1 MQETESSVR
10 TYEIEIGGKPLFI
23 ETGALAGLANGA
35 VTVRQGDTVVLV
47 TACMADPREGIDFF
61 PLTVDYEER
70 LYAVGKIPGGF
81 PRREGRPSGDGV
93 LAMRLT
99 DRSLRPLFPKG
110 FRNEVQIVA
119 TTLSSDREHQPD
131 TLITIGA
138 SAALSISDIP
148 FSGPVSSVRVS
159 RLDGEYL
166 VNPTFEQ
173 AEEGDL
179 DLIVAGTKDAVMMV
193 EAGASEVPE
202 SAVLEAMEIAMEA
215 NTAINA
221 LVQEIAD
228 EAAPVKKAF
237 TPAVDNEEAIEAVRE
252 ALSDQ
257 LDTIVENAASERSD
271 ENKRIRAELVERFDG
286 RFEAKDVG
294 DGLYA
299 VIKKAMRDRIL
310 DDDRRAD
317 GRASTEIRPLDIQ
330 VGALPRTHGSG
341 LFKRG
346 ETQVLT
352 IATLGGM
359 NMAQRLDTLS
369 PNESKRYMH
378 HYNFPPYSVGEARP
392 MRGAGRREI
401 GHGALAERALL
412 PVIPPETEFPYAL
425 RLVSE
430 VLSSNGSTS
439 MASVC
444 GSTLALMDAG
454 VPISAPVAGIAMGL
468 IMGEDEK
475 HAVLTDIAGQEDF
488 MGDMDFKVAG
498 TAEGITALQMDIKIG
513 GVSRELL
520 ESALGQAKDAREF
533 LLDAMNKVIDKP
545 RETVS
550 DHAPK
555 VYIIKIDQEQIGT
568 VIGPGGR
575 VIRKIQEDSGGANID
590 IQEDGTIFVSA
601 VAGEAAD
608 IAIRMIEGLT
618 KEVKVGDTYTGKVSR
633 LMNFGAFVEMLPGK
647 DGLVHISELSD
658 ERVENVS
665 DVVNVGDELT
675 VTVTEIDSLG
685 RINLTAR
692 SGRVG
697 APSGDDGPREERPRG
712 GDGDRP
718 RGRDGDRDRPQGGR
732 DRERPRGDRDR
743 PRDRPRSERDR
754 PRSDRD
760 RPREDR
766 PRDDAPRE
774 DRARDDAPREDRAR
788 DDRPTDRDRDDE
800 PEGSRDRVRTERP
813 PRPEPRRERPE
824 PEAPDDDFVDE
835 DEDEFEELQDEFE
848 AAEVGQPQRND
859 DRGNDRDDD
868 RGADEGDD
876 GPRRR
881 RRRRPRGGQ
890 GGPSGNRE
898 GGNREGDSGPRQSQ
912 PQSQP
917 QREIGPPAGRRSPGG
932 GVSRGW
938 TRRTA
943 PSDGTPP
950 TPPPPPHRGLG
961 GSGEYED

>member
-1 MQETESSVR
+1 MLETESSVR
-10 TYEIEIGGKPLFI
+10 TYEIEIGGKPLLI

-81 PRREGRPSGDGV
+81 PRREGRPSGDGI

-131 TLITIGA
+131 TLITVGA

-148 FSGPVSSVRVS
+148 FSGPVSSVRVG

-221 LVQEIAD
+221 LVQEMAD
-228 EAAPVKKAF
+228 EAAPVKKPF
-237 TPAVDNEEAIEAVRE
+237 TPAVDNDEAIEAVRE

-271 ENKRIRAELVERFDG
+271 ENKRIRTELVERFDG

-317 GRASTEIRPLDIQ
+317 GRASTEIRPLDIH
-330 VGALPRTHGSG
+330 VGTLPRTHGSG

-468 IMGEDEK
+468 IMGEDEN

-533 LLDAMNKVIDKP
+533 LLEAMNEVIDKP

-555 VYIIKIDQEQIGT
+555 VYIIKIDKEHIGT

-697 APSGDDGPREERPRG
+697 ASSGDEGPREERPRG
-712 GDGDRP
+712 GDRP
-718 RGRDGDRDRPQGGR
+718 RGRDGDRDRPRGGR
-732 DRERPRGDRDR
+732 DRDRPRGDRD
-743 PRDRPRSERDR
+743 RDRPRSERDR

-774 DRARDDAPREDRAR
+774 DRARDD
-788 DDRPTDRDRDDE
+788 RPSDRDRDDE
-800 PEGSRDRVRTERP
+800 AEGGWDRARTERP
-813 PRPEPRRERPE
+813 RRPEPRRERPD
-824 PEAPDDDFVDE
+824 PEAPDDDFIDE

-848 AAEVGQPQRND
+848 AAEVGQPQPND
-859 DRGNDRDDD
+859 DRGNDRADD
-868 RGADEGDD
+868 RRSDEGDD

-890 GGPSGNRE
+890 GGASGGRE
-898 GGNREGDSGPRQSQ
+898 GGSRDSGPRQPQQQRDQ
-912 PQSQP
+912 PQQ
-917 QREIGPPAGRRSPGG
+917 QREIGPPASRRGPGG

-938 TRRTA
+938 TRRSA

-950 TPPPPPHRGLG
+950 VPPPPPHRGLG

>member
-1 MQETESSVR
+1 MTTTESSIR
-10 TYEIEIGGKPLFI
+10 TYEVDLGGKPLLI
-23 ETGALAGLANGA
+23 QHGALAGLANGA

-81 PRREGRPSGDGV
+81 PRREGRPSSDGI

-99 DRSLRPLFPKG
+99 DRSIRPLFPKG

-131 TLITIGA
+131 TLITVGA

-148 FSGPVSSVRVS
+148 FNGPVSSVRVG
-159 RLDGEYL
+159 RIDGEYV
-166 VNPTFEQ
+166 VNPTF
-173 AEEGDL
+173 AEAAEGDL

-202 SAVLEAMEIAMEA
+202 DAVIEAMEIAMEA
-215 NTAINA
+215 NSAING
-221 LVQEIAD
+221 LIEEIAAD
-228 EAAPVKKAF
+228 ADPKKKDY
-237 TPAVDNEEAIEAVRE
+237 TPAVDNEEAIAAIHEVLADR
-252 ALSDQ
+252 
-257 LDTIVENAASERSD
+257 LDDLVSNAASERSE
-271 ENKRIRAELVERFDG
+271 ENKRVRGELEEQFEG
-286 RFEAKDVG
+286 RFESRDVA

-310 DDDRRAD
+310 SEGRRAD
-317 GRASTEIRPLDIQ
+317 GRETTEIRPLDIH
-330 VGALPRTHGSG
+330 VGTLPRTHGSG

-359 NMAQRLDTLS
+359 NMAQKLDTLS
-369 PNESKRYMH
+369 PDESKRYMH

-412 PVIPPETEFPYAL
+412 PVLPPETEFPYAL

-454 VPISAPVAGIAMGL
+454 VPLSAPVAGIAMGL
-468 IMGEDEK
+468 IMSSEDDDY
-475 HAVLTDIAGQEDF
+475 AVLTDIAGQEDF

-498 TAEGITALQMDIKIG
+498 TEEGITALQMDIKIG

-520 ESALGQAKDAREF
+520 ETALAQAREARLF
-533 LLDAMNKVIDKP
+533 LLERMSEVIERP
-545 RETVS
+545 RESVS
-550 DHAPK
+550 EHAPK

-575 VIRKIQEDSGGANID
+575 VIRKIQEDSGGANVD

-601 VAGEAAD
+601 VEGTAAD
-608 IAIRMIEGLT
+608 TAIRMIEGLT
-618 KEVKVGDTYTGKVSR
+618 KEISVGETYTGPVTR
-633 LMNFGAFVEMLPGK
+633 ILNFGAFVEILPGK
-647 DGLVHISELSD
+647 DGLVHISELSE
-658 ERVENVS
+658 ERVESVE
-665 DVVNVGDELT
+665 DVVSVGDELT

-685 RINLTAR
+685 RVNLTAR

-697 APSGDDGPREERPRG
+697 AAPEGDDRPRG
-712 GDGDRP
+712 GGDRP
-718 RGRDGDRDRPQGGR
+718 RGRGRDGDRDRPRGRDRDRPRGRDRGRDR
-732 DRERPRGDRDR
+732 DRERPRGRSPERAPEEDARPIADSEANGSIEDDFEETTGYDGADSGSPGDR
-743 PRDRPRSERDR
+743 PED
-754 PRSDRD
+754 RSD
-760 RPREDR
+760 
-766 PRDDAPRE
+766 
-774 DRARDDAPREDRAR
+774 
-788 DDRPTDRDRDDE
+788 
-800 PEGSRDRVRTERP
+800 G
-813 PRPEPRRERPE
+813 
-824 PEAPDDDFVDE
+824 
-835 DEDEFEELQDEFE
+835 
-848 AAEVGQPQRND
+848 
-859 DRGNDRDDD
+859 
-868 RGADEGDD
+868 

-881 RRRRPRGGQ
+881 RRRRPRGG
-890 GGPSGNRE
+890 GGRE
-898 GGNREGDSGPRQSQ
+898 GGGPRQ
-912 PQSQP
+912 PE
-917 QREIGPPAGRRSPGG
+917 QREINRGG
-932 GVSRGW
+932 GSGGRGGASRGW
-938 TRRTA
+938 
-943 PSDGTPP
+943 
-950 TPPPPPHRGLG
+950 
-961 GSGEYED
+961 

>member
-1 MQETESSVR
+1 MPETESNVR
-10 TYEIEIGGKPLFI
+10 TYEVEIGGKPLWI

-47 TACMADPREGIDFF
+47 TACMADPRPNIDFF

-81 PRREGRPSGDGV
+81 PRREGRPSSDGV

-138 SAALSISDIP
+138 SAALSISNIP
-148 FSGPVSSVRVS
+148 FNGPVSSVRVA
-159 RLDGEYL
+159 RLDGEYIA
-166 VNPTFEQ
+166 NPTFQEV
-173 AEEGDL
+173 EEGDL

-202 SAVLEAMEIAMEA
+202 SAVLEAMEVAMEA

-221 LVQEIAD
+221 LVQQMAD
-228 EAAPVKKAF
+228 EAAPEKKDF
-237 TPAVDNEEAIEAVRE
+237 TPAVDNEEAIEAVRD
-252 ALSDQ
+252 ALADQ
-257 LDTIVENAASERSD
+257 IDTIVENAASERSD
-271 ENKRIRAELVERFDG
+271 ENKRIRQELTEQFEG

-299 VIKKAMRDRIL
+299 VIKKAMRDRIIS
-310 DDDRRAD
+310 DDRRAD
-317 GRASTEIRPLDIQ
+317 GRASTEIRPLDIH
-330 VGALPRTHGSG
+330 VSALPRTHGTG

-359 NMAQRLDTLS
+359 NMSQRLDTLS

-401 GHGALAERALL
+401 GHGALAERALI
-412 PVIPPETEFPYAL
+412 PVLPPETEFPYAL

-468 IMGEDEK
+468 IMGEDDK
-475 HAVLTDIAGQEDF
+475 YAVLTDIAGQEDF

-498 TAEGITALQMDIKIG
+498 TREGITALQMDIKIG

-520 ESALGQAKDAREF
+520 ETALGQAKHAREF
-533 LLDAMNKVIDKP
+533 LLDAMSEVIDVP
-545 RETVS
+545 RDAVS
-550 DHAPK
+550 EHAPK

-697 APSGDDGPREERPRG
+697 ASGGDGPREERPRG
-712 GDGDRP
+712 GDRDRPRGRDGDRDGGRDRERP
-718 RGRDGDRDRPQGGR
+718 RGRDGDRDRPRG
-732 DRERPRGDRDR
+732 GDRDR
-743 PRDRPRSERDR
+743 PSGRDRDNDR

-760 RPREDR
+760 RPRDDQ
-766 PRDDAPRE
+766 PRDDQPRE
-774 DRARDDAPREDRAR
+774 ERPREE
-788 DDRPTDRDRDDE
+788 RPTDREDENDAESGSWDRE
-800 PEGSRDRVRTERP
+800 RTEP
-813 PRPEPRRERPE
+813 ADRPEARERPA
-824 PEAPDDDFVDE
+824 PEAPADDSIDDE
-835 DEDEFEELQDEFE
+835 DAEFEELQAEFE
-848 AAEVGQPQRND
+848 AGEARQPERNDNRGND
-859 DRGNDRDDD
+859 DRGDGE
-868 RGADEGDD
+868 GAR
-876 GPRRR
+876 PR
-881 RRRRPRGGQ
+881 RRRRPRGGP
-890 GGPSGNRE
+890 GGSSGSRDGGSGGGRDGANRD
-898 GGNREGDSGPRQSQ
+898 GGSRQ
-912 PQSQP
+912 PQQ
-917 QREIGPPAGRRSPGG
+917 QREIGPRSGGPRG

-950 TPPPPPHRGLG
+950 SPPPPPRPGLG
-961 GSGEYED
+961 GSGEYDD